1 MQETTGLD
9 KNWMF
14 RKNAGTGCL
23 GVDLNR
29 NFPEGYGVGASKNPC
44 DEVYKGKKTSIDF
57 IPKDNH
63 TWVRIRHYGF
73 VIKHMQNS
81 IYFINKIRI
90 S

>member
-1 MQETTGLD
+1 
-9 KNWMF
+9 MF

-57 IPKDNH
+57 IPKRQSYMGTNPSL
-63 TWVRIRHYGF
+63 RFR
-73 VIKHMQNS
+73 
-81 IYFINKIRI
+81 NKTHAKLDLFY
-90 S
+90 